1 MAWHEW
7 PLILF
12 TVLAQT
18 AVGAFLLLGAV
29 ILGNKLCVGVTGRL
43 HKGMFFIWVLMGLGF
58 MASTMHLGSPL
69 RAFNALNQV
78 GSSWLSNEIFTGSLF
93 FALGGGYW
101 LLEIL
106 DKGAQSLRKVLLLA
120 AMTVGIVFMYSM
132 IKVYLIDTVPTWN
145 TVYTPLAF
153 VLTTIISGLI
163 FGHLI
168 LASAQHK
175 LARLDNAL
183 PLFGAIAVA
192 VSLVAII
199 SQMLSLD
206 AIHSAVV
213 SASELIPNLAQL
225 QILRVGLLIGALAVW
240 FIPRLMNSRPGVAII
255 ALSFI
260 LVLCSELIGR
270 GVFYGLHMTVG
281 V

>member
-29 ILGNKLCVGVTGRL
+29 ILGNKLCVGVTDRL

-199 SQMLSLD
+199 SQMLSLG

>member
-29 ILGNKLCVGVTGRL
+29 ILGNKLCVGVTDRL

-199 SQMLSLD
+199 SQMLSLGE
-206 AIHSAVV
+206 IHSAVV

>member
-29 ILGNKLCVGVTGRL
+29 ILGNKLCVGVTDRL

-168 LASAQHK
+168 LAGAQHK

-199 SQMLSLD
+199 SQMLSLGE
-206 AIHSAVV
+206 IHSAVV

-255 ALSFI
+255 TLSFI